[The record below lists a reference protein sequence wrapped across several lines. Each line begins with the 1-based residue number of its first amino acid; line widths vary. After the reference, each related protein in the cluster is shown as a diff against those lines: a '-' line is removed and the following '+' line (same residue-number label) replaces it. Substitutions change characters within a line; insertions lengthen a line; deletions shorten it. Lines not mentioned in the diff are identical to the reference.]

1 MGPSTQHFYDGMSE
15 SYHLIYEDWKRTV
28 SSQGQFWDR
37 WIRSRLK
44 GPGSSKIRLLD
55 ASCGIGTQSLG
66 LARHGFDVTATDLSP
81 DSVARAKR
89 EAEAMG
95 LSIQFGT
102 ADFRTLDQDVAG
114 TFDVVFSADNAVPHL
129 LTDEDLLN
137 ACRQFY
143 NKCVPGGMVIITIRD
158 YDSLIRE
165 RPRATQPI
173 ILDHENRVPGVGLV
187 GRRIDIYNPA
197 VYTAGSVRVLEDGE
211 LCSRVPSSSAKRAEQ
226 LFAAGWIPACG
237 VGHARAV
244 RFLSA
249 DRNGSQNLNAA
260 G

>member
-28 SSQGQFWDR
+28 SSQGQLWDR
-37 WIRSRLK
+37 WIRSRLNR
-44 GPGSSKIRLLD
+44 PGSSKIRLLD

-143 NKCVPGGMVIITIRD
+143 NKCVPGGMVILTIRD

-165 RPRATQPI
+165 RPRATQPR
-173 ILDHENRVPGVGLV
+173 ILDHGK
-187 GRRIDIYNPA
+187 RIVFQVWDWSEDGSTYTTRQFILQDQLESWKTDSYAA
-197 VYTAGSVRVLEDGE
+197 VY
-211 LCSRVPSSSAKRAEQ
+211 
-226 LFAAGWIPACG
+226 
-237 VGHARAV
+237 RAV
-244 RFLSA
+244 QRSELSSFL
-249 DRNGSQNLNAA
+249 QQA
-260 G
+260 GFQHVEWVMPGESGFYQPIVTASKS

>member
-1 MGPSTQHFYDGMSE
+1 MGPSTQDFYDGMSE

-28 SSQGQFWDR
+28 SNQGEFWDG
-37 WIRSRLK
+37 WIRSRFHPQRS
-44 GPGSSKIRLLD
+44 GTIRLLD

-66 LARHGFDVTATDLSP
+66 LAQHGFDVTATDLSP
-81 DSVARAKR
+81 DSVARAER

-165 RPRATQPI
+165 RPHATQPR
-173 ILDHENRVPGVGLV
+173 ILDHGK
-187 GRRIDIYNPA
+187 RIVFQVWDWSEDGSTYTTRQFVLQDQLESWKTESYAA
-197 VYTAGSVRVLEDGE
+197 VY
-211 LCSRVPSSSAKRAEQ
+211 
-226 LFAAGWIPACG
+226 
-237 VGHARAV
+237 RAV
-244 RFLSA
+244 QRDELSSFL
-249 DRNGSQNLNAA
+249 QQA
-260 G
+260 GFRRVEWFMPEQSGFYQPIVTATKIEA

>member
-37 WIRSRLK
+37 WIRSRLNR
-44 GPGSSKIRLLD
+44 PGSSKIRLLD

-95 LSIQFGT
+95 LSLQFGT

-114 TFDVVFSADNAVPHL
+114 NFDVVFSADNAVPHL

-143 NKCVPGGMVIITIRD
+143 NKCVPGGMVILTIRD

-165 RPRATQPI
+165 RPRATQPR
-173 ILDHENRVPGVGLV
+173 ILDHGK
-187 GRRIDIYNPA
+187 RIVFQVWDWSEDGSTYTTRQFILQDQLESWKTDSYAA
-197 VYTAGSVRVLEDGE
+197 VY
-211 LCSRVPSSSAKRAEQ
+211 
-226 LFAAGWIPACG
+226 
-237 VGHARAV
+237 RAV
-244 RFLSA
+244 QRSELSSFLQQAGFQHVEWVMPEESGFYQPIVT
-249 DRNGSQNLNAA
+249 GSKS
-260 G
+260 

>member
-37 WIRSRLK
+37 WIGSRLNRT
-44 GPGSSKIRLLD
+44 GSSKIRLLD

-165 RPRATQPI
+165 RPRATQPR
-173 ILDHENRVPGVGLV
+173 ILDHGK
-187 GRRIDIYNPA
+187 RIVFQVWDWSEDGSTYTTRQFILQDQLESWKTESYAA
-197 VYTAGSVRVLEDGE
+197 VY
-211 LCSRVPSSSAKRAEQ
+211 
-226 LFAAGWIPACG
+226 
-237 VGHARAV
+237 RAV
-244 RFLSA
+244 QRSELSSFLQQAGFQRVEWVMPEQS
-249 DRNGSQNLNAA
+249 GFYQPIVTAA
-260 G
+260 KI